1 MKRFLFNLT
10 LFFIILGSLVFG
22 ITKLSDFLIN
32 QRKKQILTINKD
44 ITKLFSGDSNVEC
57 AINDSLIAN
66 SLNIAQSGEAYL
78 YTYVKLKS
86 ILDYNPQ
93 IRTIF
98 VGISYAD
105 LLKDTEER
113 WLFNQ
118 GFVIEKIGA
127 YNYLMN
133 YPEKSVI
140 IKNEPKAYFRGL
152 MKSVFSNLKT
162 FSKSFSVSGG
172 KIENFGGYEYLNRDK
187 LQVELMNAKA
197 VEDKPHPEGLIQTEY
212 LYKISKLCQQKSVN
226 LVLLNTPKHNSY
238 FLDVQ
243 ADVKKTWLAVRHT
256 LVKDSLMDFSA
267 MSFPDSCYGDITH
280 LNHRGAKLFSQFLN
294 KRLNS
299 E

>member
-1 MKRFLFNLT
+1 MKRFLINLI

-32 QRKKQILTINKD
+32 QRERQILTINKN
-44 ITKLFSGDSNVEC
+44 ITQLFSGDSNVEC

-78 YTYVKLKS
+78 YTYVKLRS

-98 VGISYAD
+98 VGISYGD
-105 LLKDTEER
+105 LLKDTEES

-133 YPEKSVI
+133 YPEKSTI
-140 IKNEPKAYFRGL
+140 IKNEPIAYFRGL

-162 FSKSFSVSGG
+162 FRKSFSDSSG
-172 KIENFGGYEYLNRDK
+172 KIENFGGYRYLNRDK
-187 LQVELMNAKA
+187 LQEELMNAKA
-197 VEDKPHPEGLIQTEY
+197 IEDKPYPEGLIQTEY
-212 LYKISKLCQQKSVN
+212 LYKISQLCQQKSAN
-226 LVLLNTPKHNSY
+226 LVLLNTPKYNSY
-238 FLDVQ
+238 FLDVP
-243 ADVKKTWLAVRHT
+243 ADIKKTWLTVRHT
-256 LVKDSLMDFSA
+256 LARDSLMDFSA
-267 MSFPDSCYGDITH
+267 MSYPDSCYGDVTH

-294 KRLNS
+294 KRLNP